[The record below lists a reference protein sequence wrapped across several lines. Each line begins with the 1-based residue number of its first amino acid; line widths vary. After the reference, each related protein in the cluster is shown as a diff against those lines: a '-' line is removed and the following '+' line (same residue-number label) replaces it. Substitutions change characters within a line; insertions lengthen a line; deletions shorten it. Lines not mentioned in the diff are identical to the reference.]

1 MQDGHNIFM
10 TFRGARQTP
19 LFMFERLT
27 DAALRSDP
35 GFIYGEGRPGKS
47 CQFQE
52 FMTLVT
58 VCQPSRSP
66 RSLYTL
72 PQPSRS
78 RSSALRPPPLV
89 SNVLP
94 PQSRKSSVAAALSL
108 PRRSRF
114 AESLRMTPARPRG
127 RPPYRRPRKLRAL
140 SPPALRRRPQ
150 SCEGR
155 RRHPR
160 GPNGD
165 TLPLLRHPDVALKTH
180 THSRRLTRLPRWAP
194 NPGLALG
201 GIIVANADPQ
211 L

>member
-1 MQDGHNIFM
+1 MQDGHDVFM

-58 VCQPSRSP
+58 VFLPSRSP

-89 SNVLP
+89 ETSAP
-94 PQSRKSSVAAALSL
+94 AQSRKSSVAVAFAVSL
-108 PRRSRF
+108 D
-114 AESLRMTPARPRG
+114 TPA
-127 RPPYRRPRKLRAL
+127 L
-140 SPPALRRRPQ
+140 Q
-150 SCEGR
+150 SLYE
-155 RRHPR
+155 
-160 GPNGD
+160 
-165 TLPLLRHPDVALKTH
+165 
-180 THSRRLTRLPRWAP
+180 
-194 NPGLALG
+194 
-201 GIIVANADPQ
+201 
-211 L
+211 